1 MSDITIICQTTEKK
15 DVENSTEISKVDE
28 ALSRD
33 LAKDYPPTPREV
45 VKFYNKLLQCFYNED
60 CSKSEIEELGGQA
73 RLLMDDALLANNPK
87 EQYLTLLESDIQ
99 DSKDKGKTISDTTV
113 ANSSDIKYQKVK
125 GEECAYVTA
134 SYFVKEGNSYTRT
147 YEEYVL
153 RKDTNKQWKILG
165 YQLTKGDSSDE

>member
-1 MSDITIICQTTEKK
+1 MYRNHCRILLLSVKPRKK

-134 SYFVKEGNSYTRT
+134 SYLSKRAIPIPVPMKNMCFG
-147 YEEYVL
+147 
-153 RKDTNKQWKILG
+153 KIRI
-165 YQLTKGDSSDE
+165 SSGKY

>member
-1 MSDITIICQTTEKK
+1 MKKGIRIVGIAIICIGIIVGYYYYLSNHGKK

-73 RLLMDDALLANNPK
+73 RLHYWMMLYWPIIPEGTVPDAVR
-87 EQYLTLLESDIQ
+87 ERYS
-99 DSKDKGKTISDTTV
+99 G
-113 ANSSDIKYQKVK
+113 
-125 GEECAYVTA
+125 
-134 SYFVKEGNSYTRT
+134 F
-147 YEEYVL
+147 
-153 RKDTNKQWKILG
+153 
-165 YQLTKGDSSDE
+165 

>member
-1 MSDITIICQTTEKK
+1 MFHRHHHTAGKHH
-15 DVENSTEISKVDE
+15 
-28 ALSRD
+28 
-33 LAKDYPPTPREV
+33 
-45 VKFYNKLLQCFYNED
+45 LLFHND
-60 CSKSEIEELGGQA
+60 GF
-73 RLLMDDALLANNPK
+73 P
-87 EQYLTLLESDIQ
+87 
-99 DSKDKGKTISDTTV
+99 DSPTTV

-165 YQLTKGDSSDE
+165 YQLTKGDSSDEQ